1 MVIIT
6 IFHHKDIMINSAYN
20 KANVMN
26 QLKNMVHQ
34 HNISSRMNQLINV
47 YHHVFLH
54 MFISKMMKVNTFVW

>member
-6 IFHHKDIMINSAYN
+6 IFHHKDIMINSVYN

-34 HNISSRMNQLINV
+34 HNISLRMNQLINV
-47 YHHVFLH
+47 YHLVFLH
-54 MFISKMMKVNTFVW
+54 MFTSKMMKVNTFV

>member
-6 IFHHKDIMINSAYN
+6 IFNHKDIMINSVYN

-34 HNISSRMNQLINV
+34 HNISSRINQLINV
-47 YHHVFLH
+47 YPGKWKEYG
-54 MFISKMMKVNTFVW
+54 IKIEINE

>member
-6 IFHHKDIMINSAYN
+6 IFYHKDIMINSVYN

-26 QLKNMVHQ
+26 QSKNMVHQ
-34 HNISSRMNQLINV
+34 HNISLRMNRLINV

-54 MFISKMMKVNTFVW
+54 MFTSKMLKVNTFV